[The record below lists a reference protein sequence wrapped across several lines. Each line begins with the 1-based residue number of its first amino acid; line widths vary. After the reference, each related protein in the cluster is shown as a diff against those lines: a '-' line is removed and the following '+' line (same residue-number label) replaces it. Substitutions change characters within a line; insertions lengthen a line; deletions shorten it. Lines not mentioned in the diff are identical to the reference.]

1 MTTTIDEYLRLSI
14 KDCKRLG
21 FLRPE
26 AFQSGVIR
34 WTVNENERA
43 SAGFATDT
51 RGVPVAR
58 FSYTCNGEPMN
69 ETIYLR
75 WKRSNLNENHGYYY
89 FVCPVTGNLCRT
101 LYLVD
106 GRFIS
111 RKAFNAPYK
120 QQTKSRRQR
129 NDLLFVYLDAATA
142 WEDLTKQRYRREY
155 YNGRITP
162 FGRRVEKVARRIGSV
177 NSMLQGPP
185 RN

>member
-1 MTTTIDEYLRLSI
+1 MKNTIDEYLRLSI

-34 WTVNENERA
+34 WTVGENERA
-43 SAGFATDT
+43 ATGFATDT

-58 FSYTCNGEPMN
+58 FSYTCDGRPMN

-75 WKRSNLNENHGYYY
+75 WKRSNLNGNHGYYY

-101 LYLVD
+101 LYLVG
-106 GRFIS
+106 GRFVS
-111 RKAFNAPYK
+111 RKAFKPLYR
-120 QQTKSRRQR
+120 QQAKSQRERR
-129 NDLLFVYLDAATA
+129 DPVLSYLTAAKLF
-142 WEDLTKQRYRREY
+142 EDLTNQRHRREF

-162 FGRRVEKVARRIGSV
+162 YGRRVEKAARRVGSFASV
-177 NSMLQGPP
+177 FKDLPTD
-185 RN
+185 